1 MSQICHAQNPQATI
15 ANQSL
20 GYFMARIQQ
29 FLVKIGIDKK
39 RLRFR
44 QHMSN
49 EMAHYAC
56 DCWDAELLSSYGW
69 IECVGCADRD
79 ELRFHSPPTQ
89 LSLMLPKL
97 YNSWFEMSNFHKLVH
112 REGMMFLSVN
122 QERLRS
128 EQPHKGHQCEVVC
141 REEAA

>member
-79 ELRFHSPPTQ
+79 GFKFHALPT
-89 LSLMLPKL
+89 
-97 YNSWFEMSNFHKLVH
+97 FVD
-112 REGMMFLSVN
+112 
-122 QERLRS
+122 
-128 EQPHKGHQCEVVC
+128 
-141 REEAA
+141 AT